1 MNEGV
6 FCPVGK
12 AEKLLLAT
20 DSSIYSEGAIREAI
34 SFAKKCSSKLYA
46 MSVVEVITDYET
58 FSPQKIEDAMEAG
71 VKNHLESVKAKAKNE
86 GVECETIMA
95 FGGEPHEVI
104 IDEAEEKNVDMII
117 VGRRGT
123 KGLKK
128 LLVGEVAAKVIG
140 NAPCKVLVVPRAAAI
155 GPKNILIAT
164 DGSGH
169 SLEAAEEAVRIA
181 KRCGSNIIAL
191 SSIRSSEEQERA
203 KTNVSKVIE
212 MAQREGIPAEGLTP
226 TGRSYNIIVET
237 AGGRG
242 VDLIVMGIP
251 VKTAFQKI
259 FTGSATEQVIG
270 KAGCA
275 VLIVK
280 GSASPATV

>member
-95 FGGEPHEVI
+95 HGGEPHEVI